1 MSTARPGFRRLDG
14 NLYAENIALADLANR
29 FGTPLFVY
37 SRAYLES
44 CWQAYDHAFG
54 NMPHTICYAVKA
66 NANLGVL
73 SCLARLGSGFDIVSG
88 GELGRVLAAGGKAE
102 AIVFSG
108 VGKTREEM
116 RQALSAGIGCFN
128 VESAQELRRL
138 DAEAQAL
145 GKRAPIALRV
155 NPDVDAQTHPYIA
168 TGLRNNKF
176 GIDIQHARETYALA
190 RDLPAIEPIGVA
202 CHIGSQLTSVTP
214 LLDAAQRVLSLI
226 DDLAADGIRLN
237 HLDLGGGLGIRYH
250 DEQPPAIAEYITAL
264 TPLIRHRKLT
274 IAVEPGR
281 SIVGNAGMLLTRV
294 EYLKRNGDKQ
304 FAIVDA
310 AMNDLPRPA
319 LYDAHHVI
327 EPVSPPPANRNRQRL
342 DIVGPICESG
352 DFLARDRELAIQEGE
367 LLAIH
372 SAGAYA
378 FAMASNYNSRCRAA
392 EVMVDGQH
400 VHLVRRRESLYDLLQ
415 AEAVVA

>member
-1 MSTARPGFRRLDG
+1 MD
-14 NLYAENIALADLANR
+14 
-29 FGTPLFVY
+29 TPPD
-37 SRAYLES
+37 
-44 CWQAYDHAFG
+44 Q
-54 NMPHTICYAVKA
+54 YAV
-66 NANLGVL
+66 
-73 SCLARLGSGFDIVSG
+73 
-88 GELGRVLAAGGKAE
+88 
-102 AIVFSG
+102 
-108 VGKTREEM
+108 
-116 RQALSAGIGCFN
+116 
-128 VESAQELRRL
+128 
-138 DAEAQAL
+138 
-145 GKRAPIALRV
+145 
-155 NPDVDAQTHPYIA
+155 
-168 TGLRNNKF
+168 
-176 GIDIQHARETYALA
+176 
-190 RDLPAIEPIGVA
+190 
-202 CHIGSQLTSVTP
+202 
-214 LLDAAQRVLSLI
+214 
-226 DDLAADGIRLN
+226 
-237 HLDLGGGLGIRYH
+237 
-250 DEQPPAIAEYITAL
+250 ITAL